1 MKFIFEVMLTFEILT
16 VHGQQHSFSNHKRRF
31 FRKCRRF
38 WDRKCI
44 HLRGTIEPLNFGFMP
59 NVLTIPDIWARHF
72 LSHALNTGSGD
83 IDIFYDI
90 IYMSIVYLFYK
101 VFIIWKIMV
110 ASISYSWSNATSN
123 TAENNGFDCTDDSSA
138 GSILAR
144 VGVIGDVR
152 TTSPDKDP

>member
-1 MKFIFEVMLTFEILT
+1 
-16 VHGQQHSFSNHKRRF
+16 
-31 FRKCRRF
+31 
-38 WDRKCI
+38 
-44 HLRGTIEPLNFGFMP
+44 
-59 NVLTIPDIWARHF
+59 
-72 LSHALNTGSGD
+72 
-83 IDIFYDI
+83 
-90 IYMSIVYLFYK
+90 MSIVYLFYK